1 MYCSAQ
7 PCLAL
12 SQSLAYL
19 LICAVARWCGA
30 RHLTGRVHNIINI
43 RNFIKLLGKE
53 VENSTKDLIK
63 DVADRLT
70 NHLIRL

>member
-1 MYCSAQ
+1 M
-7 PCLAL
+7 
-12 SQSLAYL
+12 
-19 LICAVARWCGA
+19 V
-30 RHLTGRVHNIINI
+30 GRVCNVINI

-70 NHLIRL
+70 NYLIRL